1 MFMKE
6 IKECHEFLDQSDPF
20 FLEAVDVKTDYQ
32 LLDMKARELKM
43 RDIYISR
50 NKDLMEIDKRI
61 NTIDTVIRLRYLKK
75 ALDDFEEKERKG
87 EDHTVDGF
95 SVV

>member
-6 IKECHEFLDQSDPF
+6 IKECHEFLDQADPF

-32 LLDMKARELKM
+32 LLDMKVRELKM
-43 RDIYISR
+43 RDIYIAR

-61 NTIDTVIRLRYLKK
+61 TTIDTVIRLRYLKK

-87 EDHTVDGF
+87 EDPSVDGF

>member
-6 IKECHEFLDQSDPF
+6 IKECHEFLDQADPF
-20 FLEAVDVKTDYQ
+20 FLEAVDTKTDYQ
-32 LLDMKARELKM
+32 LLDMKAREIKM

-61 NTIDTVIRLRYLKK
+61 KTIDTVIRLRYLKK

-87 EDHTVDGF
+87 ENHSVDGF

>member
-6 IKECHEFLDQSDPF
+6 IKECHEFLDQADPF
-20 FLEAVDVKTDYQ
+20 FLEAVDTKTDYQ
-32 LLDMKARELKM
+32 LLDMKSRELKM

-61 NTIDTVIRLRYLKK
+61 KTIDTVIRLRYLKK

-87 EDHTVDGF
+87 EDHSVDGF

>member
-6 IKECHEFLDQSDPF
+6 IKECHEFLDQADPF
-20 FLEAVDVKTDYQ
+20 FLEAVDIKTDYQ

-61 NTIDTVIRLRYLKK
+61 KTIDTVIMLRYLKK
-75 ALDDFEEKERKG
+75 ALDDFEEKERKE
-87 EDHTVDGF
+87 EDHSVDGF

>member
-6 IKECHEFLDQSDPF
+6 IKECHEFLDQADPF

-32 LLDMKARELKM
+32 LLDMKVRELKM
-43 RDIYISR
+43 RDIYIAR
-50 NKDLMEIDKRI
+50 NKDLMEVDKRI
-61 NTIDTVIRLRYLKK
+61 NTIDTIIRLRYLKK

-87 EDHTVDGF
+87 EDPSVDGF

>member
-6 IKECHEFLDQSDPF
+6 IKECHEFLDQADPF

-32 LLDMKARELKM
+32 LLDMKVRELKM

-50 NKDLMEIDKRI
+50 NKDLLEIDKRI
-61 NTIDTVIRLRYLKK
+61 KTIDTIIRLRYLKK

-87 EDHTVDGF
+87 EDPSVDGF